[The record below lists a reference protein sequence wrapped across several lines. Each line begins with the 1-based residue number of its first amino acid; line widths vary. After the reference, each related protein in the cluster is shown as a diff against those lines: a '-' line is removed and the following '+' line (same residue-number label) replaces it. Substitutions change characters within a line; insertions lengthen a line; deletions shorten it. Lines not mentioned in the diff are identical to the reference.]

1 MNAPT
6 VTARFARALLGSAE
20 SLGLELSE
28 PLELDQARVPLAAQ
42 DALWQGLVAA
52 SADPLIG
59 LRLGLSLQV
68 GHLDVTGLLL
78 MSCETLGE
86 ALEVLPDYLPIIGE
100 GAEAQL
106 SQEADQLLLHYI
118 PHYLSC
124 REQRVEMVMAC
135 LLQLARWSTGG
146 HLPSPQIRFC
156 HAPRDAEERY
166 RQLLGCPVHFHA
178 DSDALLL
185 PGQASHQALI
195 QANAPLRD
203 QLRELADAA
212 LRTLGQR
219 CLSDRVA
226 GCIRGNPQAGKD
238 EIASVMAMSGRH
250 LNRLLAEEGWSFKSL
265 RERELRTLAEQ
276 ALRSGEKVVVVA
288 QQLGFS
294 DESAFAKAFR
304 RWSGVSPGQFRRT

>member
-1 MNAPT
+1 MHTPT
-6 VTARFARALLGSAE
+6 VTARFARALLSSAE
-20 SLGLELSE
+20 SLGLELAE
-28 PLELDQARVPLAAQ
+28 PVEIDQARVPLAAQ
-42 DALWQGLVAA
+42 DALWRRLVEA
-52 SADPLIG
+52 SRDPLIG

-100 GAEAQL
+100 GGEAQL
-106 SQEADQLLLHYI
+106 NHEANQLELRYI
-118 PHYLSC
+118 PHYRIC

-135 LLQLARWSTGG
+135 LLQLTRWSTGG
-146 HLPSPQIRFC
+146 HLPTPQIRFS
-156 HAPRDAEERY
+156 HAPRDDEERY
-166 RQLLGCPVHFHA
+166 QQLLGCPVHFETGT
-178 DSDALLL
+178 DALLL
-185 PGQASHQALI
+185 PSEAGHQTLI

-212 LRTLGQR
+212 LRALGER
-219 CLSDRVA
+219 SLSDRVA
-226 GCIRGNPQAGKD
+226 RCIRQRPQAGKD
-238 EIASVMAMSGRH
+238 EIASAVAMSGRH

-265 RERELRTLAEQ
+265 RERELRSLAEQ
-276 ALRSGEKVVVVA
+276 ALRRGEKIAVLA
-288 QQLGFS
+288 QTLGFS